1 MVEICCAVFFTLPIK
16 MSPIKEEGPS
26 PNSRVMLKNKGY
38 FLINL
43 KRKIRILLNKKISV
57 IIFLAIYICL
67 LSAESWS
74 QGKINEA
81 CYVLRFLHGSLEIS
95 TSGKVG

>member
-1 MVEICCAVFFTLPIK
+1 MQKLMRMVEICCAVFFTLPIK

-38 FLINL
+38 FFINL

-57 IIFLAIYICL
+57 IIFLAI
-67 LSAESWS
+67 
-74 QGKINEA
+74 
-81 CYVLRFLHGSLEIS
+81 
-95 TSGKVG
+95 